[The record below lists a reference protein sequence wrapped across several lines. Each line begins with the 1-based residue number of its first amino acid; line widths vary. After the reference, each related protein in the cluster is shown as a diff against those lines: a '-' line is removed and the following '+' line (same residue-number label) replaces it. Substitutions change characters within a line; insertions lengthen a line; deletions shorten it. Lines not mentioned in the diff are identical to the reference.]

1 MGDTVTFWSTVYC
14 IRDGIFLLGRDC
26 TSINVGSSDRVSLPS
41 VKDFLQGDEHGWSE
55 HKFLVVEPFE
65 VVGTDPKGN
74 THTCVPGPLAE
85 PVLGSPS
92 KHSHWAGAEINLLG
106 KRRN

>member
-1 MGDTVTFWSTVYC
+1 M
-14 IRDGIFLLGRDC
+14 
-26 TSINVGSSDRVSLPS
+26 
-41 VKDFLQGDEHGWSE
+41 
-55 HKFLVVEPFE
+55 VEPFE
-65 VVGTDPKGN
+65 VVRTDPKGN